1 MVLYNFIGC
10 TKDGAP
16 SDSPPSDSLIIKPSI
31 YSADDS
37 ITGLFIYSGIAY
49 DSVPVIDS
57 VLPVTASGYPSGYH
71 TSVKIYEHQ
80 VAGQIRINRLISD
93 PSILHLSRPINDGFD
108 SVTRNS
114 GIIFQ
119 TDANSFVNFFSGT
132 NPGLTDTI
140 IKANL
145 LGNVLT
151 IPSFANGPVDI
162 RWYFIKLLNGDGKF
176 VNGKW
181 EINFQTSGN
190 YTERIASLPAP
201 ANPMPFHQ
209 YFLGY
214 HNYRLTC
221 VKQH

>member
-1 MVLYNFIGC
+1 MLQYNFIGC
-10 TKDGAP
+10 KKDGAP
-16 SDSPPSDSLIIKPSI
+16 IDSPPSDSLIIIPSI
-31 YSADDS
+31 YSAADS
-37 ITGLFIYSGIAY
+37 ITGLFNYTGIAY
-49 DSVPVIDS
+49 DSVPIIDS
-57 VLPVTASGYPSGYH
+57 VLPLTASGYPSGYH
-71 TSVKIYEHQ
+71 TYVKMYEHQ

-93 PSILHLSRPINDGFD
+93 PSILHLSRPINDGYD

-119 TDANSFVNFFSGT
+119 TDPNVFVNFFSGI
-132 NPGLTDTI
+132 NPGYTDTT

-162 RWYFIKLLNGDGKF
+162 RWYFIKLFNGDGKF

-181 EINFQTSGN
+181 EINFQTSGY

-209 YFLGY
+209 NFSGY
-214 HNYRLTC
+214 HTYRLTC
-221 VKQH
+221 VKQ